1 MSLTTVRSD
10 IRVFDMPQMMDR
22 AFECKT
28 SHLIIR
34 KTESLVNVRC
44 LLLPKDG
51 RAASPNLGAGMGSYI
66 RSVEVIK
73 YFSAVFGCVPIVT
86 SLEGLKGVFEK
97 VLLVRCMVSLCMLR
111 RQSRN

>member
-10 IRVFDMPQMMDR
+10 IRVFDMPHMMDR
-22 AFECKT
+22 AFECKR

-73 YFSAVFGCVPIVT
+73 YFSAVFW
-86 SLEGLKGVFEK
+86 
-97 VLLVRCMVSLCMLR
+97 LR
-111 RQSRN
+111 TYSYIT